1 MSAEA
6 LRWINKSR
14 KAEAAEKNIKLL
26 FYCLSEFFMFD
37 QDTVISL
44 YFSHA

>member
-1 MSAEA
+1 M
-6 LRWINKSR
+6 NKQVT
-14 KAEAAEKNIKLL
+14 EKQRLQEKKYIKLL

-44 YFSHA
+44 YFNRA